1 MKKTVFL
8 LIVLTVLLSA
18 SSSEARRLFKEKAYQ
33 KAWCE
38 SAGGVTEV
46 VLQDKT
52 RVDCVTDEY
61 AVEVD
66 FASKW
71 AEAVGQSL
79 YYAIMTGRRP
89 GILLIMEEKSDERF
103 LERVRAVTER
113 IGVRVWTV
121 TPENGL

>member
-8 LIVLTVLLSA
+8 MVLLAALLSVSPA
-18 SSSEARRLFKEKAYQ
+18 EARRLFKEKVYQ
-33 KAWCE
+33 RAWCD

-46 VLQDKT
+46 VLPDRT
-52 RVDCVTDEY
+52 RADCVTGEY

-79 YYAIMTGRRP
+79 YYAIMTGKRP
-89 GILLIMEEKSDERF
+89 GILLIMEESDERH
-103 LERVRAVTER
+103 LERVRVVAEKL
-113 IGVRVWTV
+113 GVRVWTV
-121 TPENGL
+121 TPGDGR